1 MYLQQAEIR
10 NYRGIRHLKIDFE
23 EGGTVL
29 IGENTWGKSSL
40 LRALWVALG
49 RGEDLFELSREDL
62 YEPVPILG
70 EDSAPSLEDG
80 EEKAE
85 GQGAW
90 APAPAPRG
98 RPRLSDYMSKR
109 RKRRSRAL
117 EDLRE
122 RSRRDPSLQDEY
134 EIQSADTYRASAGKI
149 QFDFIFAE
157 GAAANG
163 PMDIPELRHF
173 WNYGTDGVYR
183 LHWRIVA
190 QDEGGRFTTH
200 HSMICRGASFP
211 QEEMEAAARFIIRL
225 CPVLRI
231 RDHRM
236 LSYSKT
242 DTQRVGAVTGGDF
255 QNVEDYMENGPSLT
269 GSEMKRVLGEIE
281 WGTKRYLAS
290 YSGPEITEDDTRD
303 GRMAVSNPITLE
315 TLSNIRETINR
326 PGVNKAKLLTALL
339 AGVVIYSKGDR
350 TIEKN
355 ASPIL
360 IFEDI
365 EARFHP
371 SMLLSLWSIIDSVKI
386 QKIVTTN
393 SCDLVSA
400 VPLTSIRRLY
410 RPFYDTRSYKVAE
423 DSLSVDD
430 ERRIAF
436 HLRINRP
443 SSFFARTWLLVEG
456 ETEIWILMQVAA
468 LLGVSLPCKGI
479 RPIEFAQCGLTPI
492 LKIARQL
499 GIACHVLT
507 DGDEAGR
514 KYFETV
520 SRFCGGSNPERYVT
534 MLPSVDIEHFLY
546 HSGYDFVYKDAS
558 GVRGGQRKGLTAD
571 RFIDLAIRRR
581 GKPAMAIAVIEQ
593 MQRRGPEGVPPL
605 FRDLI
610 KGACELSRGD
620 YI

>member
-1 MYLQQAEIR
+1 
-10 NYRGIRHLKIDFE
+10 
-23 EGGTVL
+23 

-49 RGEDLFELSREDL
+49 RGEDLCSFSREDL

-70 EDSAPSLEDG
+70 EDSAPGLDDG
-80 EEKAE
+80 EDME
-85 GQGAW
+85 GLAAQSK
-90 APAPAPRG
+90 G
-98 RPRLSDYMSKR
+98 RPGISEFTRKR
-109 RKRRSRAL
+109 RRRRSRAL
-117 EDLRE
+117 EDLKE
-122 RSRRDPSLQDEY
+122 RSRSDPSLQDEY
-134 EIQSADTYRASAGKI
+134 EQQSADTYRASAGRI

-157 GAAANG
+157 GAGANG
-163 PMDIPELRHF
+163 PLDIPELKRF

-183 LHWRIVA
+183 LHWRISA
-190 QDEGGRFTTH
+190 QDEGGEFTTR
-200 HSMICRGASFP
+200 HSMVTRGTAAP

-255 QNVEDYMENGPSLT
+255 QNVEDYIENGPSLT
-269 GSEMKRVLGEIE
+269 GSEMKRLLGEVE

-290 YSGPEITEDDTRD
+290 YSGPEISEDNSRG
-303 GRMAVSNPITLE
+303 GRLIVSNPITLE

-326 PGVNKAKLLTALL
+326 PGINKAKMLTALL

-355 ASPIL
+355 ASPVL

-371 SMLLSLWSIIDSVKI
+371 SMLLSLWSIIDSVRI

-393 SCDLVSA
+393 SSDLVSA

-410 RPFYDTRSYKVAE
+410 RPFYDTRSYKIQE
-423 DSLSVDD
+423 DSLSAED

-479 RPIEFAQCGLTPI
+479 RPIEFAQCGLSPI
-492 LKIARQL
+492 LKIAKQL

-514 KYFETV
+514 KYYDTV
-520 SRFCGGSNPERYVT
+520 RRFCGGTNPERYVT
-534 MLPSVDIEHFLY
+534 VLPSVDIEHFLY
-546 HSGYDFVYKDAS
+546 RNGYDFVYKDAC
-558 GVRGGQRKGLTAD
+558 GVRGGQRKALTAD
-571 RFIDLAIRRR
+571 RIIDLAIRRR
-581 GKPAMAIAVIEQ
+581 GKPDLAVAVIEQ
-593 MQRRGPEGVPPL
+593 MQRRGSDGVPQL

-610 KGACELSRGD
+610 KGALELSRGD